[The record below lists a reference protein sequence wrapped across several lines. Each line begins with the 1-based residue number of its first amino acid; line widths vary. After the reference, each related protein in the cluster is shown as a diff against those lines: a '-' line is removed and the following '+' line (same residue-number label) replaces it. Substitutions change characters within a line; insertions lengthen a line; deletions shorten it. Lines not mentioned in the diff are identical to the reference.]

1 MYPDPNRIKE
11 RRITIRLDEYEHRLV
26 KALADY
32 QGEQPATLLRQIVMR
47 EAASVLSD
55 INSVAVCSG

>member
-1 MYPDPNRIKE
+1 MYPATNRKE
-11 RRITIRLDEYEHRLV
+11 RSITIRLDEYEHRLV
-26 KALADY
+26 KALMDY

-55 INSVAVCSG
+55 INRVAACTG